1 MCAFFTV
8 HEKNPHP
15 CQKIERRALRRRIGP
30 KPKCFWAIGPTP
42 KCFWADAEAFVLV
55 NIFWPHD
62 ETFFAAMAELVEKIL
77 IRQIV
82 ASLVVLSFQEAFF
95 RSSSKNLQHGSQN
108 KLNDERRTLR
118 KLLAL
123 RDLNQ
128 LVFNFCSNKM
138 FFWVLLCQLLS
149 RFDLTRFS
157 QDAGI

>member
-1 MCAFFTV
+1 MHFLQCTK
-8 HEKNPHP
+8 KNPHP

-30 KPKCFWAIGPTP
+30 KPKCFWAIGPKP

-108 KLNDERRTLR
+108 KLYDERRTLG
-118 KLLAL
+118 KLESW

-128 LVFNFCSNKM
+128 LFSNFEKQRVGNVFGSYFANC
-138 FFWVLLCQLLS
+138 
-149 RFDLTRFS
+149 
-157 QDAGI
+157 